1 MSSMPPSTLHGPQ
14 KEVARGI
21 VAIYKDYLGRGPST
35 VKTTIADD
43 YVLTILEDVLTK
55 AEISLVNAAEADT
68 AREIRRKFQSA
79 MRDDIVA
86 LIERVTDRKVA
97 AFLSDHNVETDTAVE
112 LVTLEPDHE
121 QAES

>member
-1 MSSMPPSTLHGPQ
+1 MPYSTLHGPQ

-55 AEISLVNAAEADT
+55 AEISLVNAQEADT

-112 LVTLEPDHE
+112 LVTLKTDH
-121 QAES
+121 QQGES